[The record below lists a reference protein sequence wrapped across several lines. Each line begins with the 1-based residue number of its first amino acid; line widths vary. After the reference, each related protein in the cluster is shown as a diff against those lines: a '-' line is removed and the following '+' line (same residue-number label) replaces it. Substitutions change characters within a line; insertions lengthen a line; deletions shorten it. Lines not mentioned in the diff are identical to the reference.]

1 MSKQLDNKI
10 NFLKPIKEEN
20 SNDYSFDNKGQKDM
34 IDPYTKGSLE
44 MIKQHFYPPTLDP
57 YIPKKNH
64 RSNNSQKRPMSKKLF
79 ISNYSKY
86 LNPQNLFGAENKKK
100 LKSEKT
106 EATLINENL
115 KQNKNK
121 INNLNRIKNITNKYH
136 INQQNQNKI
145 LDSTNKNSLIKKV
158 NAKIYKSN
166 NIIINNNL
174 NINLNILQNPLFRT
188 KNNKLN
194 NGSSQ
199 IMRNAGMLII
209 NPNIIGFKKNNI
221 YDKNI
226 KNKNDIKRNIKMM
239 PPSSIIDTNKNI
251 YNQLS
256 SIGKII
262 MINNNKNIFGGLSQ
276 NKKMNNQKHVDNILQ
291 DNNNIEKEVDTNKK
305 PSHVVKEE
313 TICLNKENNS
323 FNYKELEDI
332 DNHIFFLRNLRY
344 NNTILAI
351 FLQLIEAHMNIELLL
366 NKINNFENINN
377 ENYDDIF
384 LGLYNLVIAYFK
396 KLYLLYDYYNNKSEN
411 KTVHLDNFFLYQSLN
426 YIFYKAIKIQICF
439 FSLILVILSQSENYN
454 TFINNNFCKII
465 KDISNPLFSIFKN
478 FIQEEINSKYPELII
493 NNLMPDFKENFN
505 KLHKIQKFT
514 QTLKH
519 SEIIILI
526 QKQLNKSINSLEY
539 YSNLNL
545 KHSILKPFDDALNQL
560 LFSLENRTLNQFL
573 DIVLN
578 TILFKELCGKIEM
591 NISISSNLRKDVSN
605 IQMGS
610 SIVNRVNDFPPFL
623 PSINQKYK
631 YTLVLDID
639 ETLIHF
645 FFTDIDGMFFIR
657 PYCFEF
663 LEELNDLYEII
674 TFSLG
679 TQDYT
684 DPILNII
691 DKENKIIKYRLC
703 RHHCLNGMNCIY
715 KDLNLIGRDLSKVIF
730 IDNLEEILKMNPYN
744 GILIK
749 TWVSDIND
757 LELKDL
763 SKILK
768 DIVTLKVNDV
778 RPLIRKINDEIKIRK
793 NEKRPYENINVAK
806 LIGENKTEVLVPKHE
821 VEISN
826 EDLVII
832 NNMEENK
839 NKN

>member
-1 MSKQLDNKI
+1 MQKI
-10 NFLKPIKEEN
+10 
-20 SNDYSFDNKGQKDM
+20 
-34 IDPYTKGSLE
+34 
-44 MIKQHFYPPTLDP
+44 
-57 YIPKKNH
+57 
-64 RSNNSQKRPMSKKLF
+64 
-79 ISNYSKY
+79 
-86 LNPQNLFGAENKKK
+86 KKK

-145 LDSTNKNSLIKKV
+145 LDNTNKNSLIKKV

-291 DNNNIEKEVDTNKK
+291 DNNNIEKEADTNKK

-439 FSLILVILSQSENYN
+439 FSIILVILSQLNNYN

>member
-20 SNDYSFDNKGQKDM
+20 SIDYSYDNKGQKDM

-145 LDSTNKNSLIKKV
+145 LDNTNKNSLIKKV

-291 DNNNIEKEVDTNKK
+291 DNNNIEKEADTNKK

-377 ENYDDIF
+377 ENDDDKF
-384 LGLYNLVIAYFK
+384 LDLYNLVITYFK

-411 KTVHLDNFFLYQSLN
+411 KTD
-426 YIFYKAIKIQICF
+426 
-439 FSLILVILSQSENYN
+439 
-454 TFINNNFCKII
+454 TF
-465 KDISNPLFSIFKN
+465 
-478 FIQEEINSKYPELII
+478 
-493 NNLMPDFKENFN
+493 
-505 KLHKIQKFT
+505 
-514 QTLKH
+514 
-519 SEIIILI
+519 
-526 QKQLNKSINSLEY
+526 
-539 YSNLNL
+539 
-545 KHSILKPFDDALNQL
+545 
-560 LFSLENRTLNQFL
+560 R
-573 DIVLN
+573 
-578 TILFKELCGKIEM
+578 
-591 NISISSNLRKDVSN
+591 
-605 IQMGS
+605 
-610 SIVNRVNDFPPFL
+610 
-623 PSINQKYK
+623 
-631 YTLVLDID
+631 
-639 ETLIHF
+639 
-645 FFTDIDGMFFIR
+645 
-657 PYCFEF
+657 
-663 LEELNDLYEII
+663 
-674 TFSLG
+674 
-679 TQDYT
+679 
-684 DPILNII
+684 
-691 DKENKIIKYRLC
+691 
-703 RHHCLNGMNCIY
+703 
-715 KDLNLIGRDLSKVIF
+715 
-730 IDNLEEILKMNPYN
+730 
-744 GILIK
+744 
-749 TWVSDIND
+749 
-757 LELKDL
+757 
-763 SKILK
+763 
-768 DIVTLKVNDV
+768 
-778 RPLIRKINDEIKIRK
+778 
-793 NEKRPYENINVAK
+793 
-806 LIGENKTEVLVPKHE
+806 
-821 VEISN
+821 
-826 EDLVII
+826 
-832 NNMEENK
+832 
-839 NKN
+839 